1 MISITVC
8 GIIEE
13 IIYKNEDNG
22 YTVCFVESETEGG
35 FVAVGYMASVSIGE
49 KVSLTGSWIEHPE
62 YGEQFKLEYYE
73 VLLPTEEE
81 NILKYL
87 SSGIVSGIRGATAK
101 KLVDKFGKETLNIML
116 QDPLRL
122 AEVKGISKE
131 RASKIGENF
140 YKVQSVQN
148 IVMFLQRYNIS
159 ANMAIKIN
167 KTLGDRAVERIK
179 ENPYVLA
186 DNVDGITFKSADM
199 IAKEQGFLANSIFR
213 LRCGIKYIL
222 KSEGYVGGHTYL
234 PEEVLCEYG
243 VARLGV
249 SREEIDNALVDLTL
263 AKEVV
268 TDNIDGEKVCY
279 LASFYTAEKYIA
291 GRIKSMVDAK
301 RSGYLANW
309 QIEERFEEIEKR
321 NGYVL
326 DKEQKKA
333 VFEALGE
340 CGCLVLTGG
349 PGTGKTTTINTILE
363 IMDDLNIKVALAAP
377 TGRAAKRMSQ
387 VTGREAKT
395 VHRLLEAIGL
405 AEETVFNRD
414 EQNPINADVVI
425 LDEVSMIDT
434 VLMYSFLKALRPGA
448 KLILAG
454 DADQLPSVGAGN
466 VLNDIIMSERVS
478 VVRLEK
484 IFRQA
489 EQSLIVVNAHKI
501 NKGEYPEITNKEN
514 DFFFMKRSTTKS
526 IVETIAELYKSRLP
540 KAYNI
545 DPFASIQVLS
555 PAKKGVAGSIN
566 LNTVLQNTINPSDI
580 IKAEHSYGSKVFR
593 VGDKV
598 MQTKNNYDM
607 YYSRP
612 NGDDGMGI
620 FNGDMGIIE
629 NIYSTDKIMVI
640 VFDDDKTV
648 EYPFSN
654 LDELDL
660 AYAVT
665 VHKSQGNE
673 FPVVIMPVCGF
684 PPMLM
689 CRNLFYTAVTRAK
702 DMVVLVGNEEA
713 IKYMTDNNRENSR
726 YTGLCSKL
734 KDNGGKS

>member
-1 MISITVC
+1 MVSITLC

-22 YTVCFVESETEGG
+22 YTVCFIESETEGG
-35 FVAVGYMASVSIGE
+35 FVAVGYMASISAGE
-49 KVSLTGSWIEHPE
+49 KVSLTGSWVEHPD

-87 SSGIVSGIRGATAK
+87 SSGIVSGIRAATAK
-101 KLVDKFGKETLNIML
+101 KLVSKFGKDTLTVML
-116 QDPLRL
+116 QEPLRL
-122 AEVKGISKE
+122 AEIKGISKE
-131 RASKIGENF
+131 KAKKIGESF
-140 YKVQSVQN
+140 YKIQAVQN
-148 IVMFLQRYNIS
+148 IVMFLQKYNIS
-159 ANMAIKIN
+159 TNMAIKVN
-167 KTLGDRAVERIK
+167 KILGDRAVERIK
-179 ENPYVLA
+179 ENPYILA

-199 IAKEQGFLANSIFR
+199 IAKEQGFSANSIFR

-222 KSEGYVGGHTYL
+222 KSEGYIGGHTYL
-234 PEEVLCEYG
+234 PESLLKEYAA
-243 VARLGV
+243 ARLGV
-249 SREEIDNALVDLTL
+249 EAEEVDNALVDLSL
-263 AKEVV
+263 AKELYKDTV
-268 TDNIDGEKVCY
+268 DGQTVYY
-279 LASFYTAEKYIA
+279 LDTFYTAEKYIA
-291 GRIKSMVDAK
+291 GRINSLVEAK
-301 RSGYLANW
+301 RSGYLSLW
-309 QIEERFEEIEKR
+309 QIEERLEQIEKR
-321 NGYVL
+321 DGFLL

-333 VFEALGE
+333 VFEALGD

-363 IMDDLNIKVALAAP
+363 LMGELNIKVALAAP

-387 VTGREAKT
+387 VTGKEAKT
-395 VHRLLEAIGL
+395 VHRLLEAVGL
-405 AEETVFNRD
+405 ADETVFNRD

-434 VLMYSFLKALRPGA
+434 VLMYSFLKALRPGT

-466 VLNDIIMSERVS
+466 VLNDIITSGKVS

-501 NKGEYPEITNKEN
+501 NRGEYPEITNKEN
-514 DFFFMKRSTTKS
+514 DFFFIRRSTAKS
-526 IVETIAELYKSRLP
+526 IVDTIADLYKNRLP

-545 DPFASIQVLS
+545 DPFTSIQVLS

-566 LNTVLQNTINPSDI
+566 LNSVLQKTINPSDI
-580 IKAEHSYGSKVFR
+580 TKAEHAYGSKLFR

-607 YYSRP
+607 YYKRP
-612 NGDDGMGI
+612 DGDDGMGI

-629 NIYSTDKIMVI
+629 NIYSTDKVMVI

-673 FPVVIMPVCGF
+673 FPVIIMPVCGF

-713 IKYMTDNNRENSR
+713 IKYMTDNNSENSR

-734 KDNGGKS
+734 QKNGGES